1 MTEPGALFRAVD
13 ALLARTEELPPP
25 TERARLRRAARLTQQ
40 QIADALRVKRE
51 TIWTWEKGRVEPR
64 TPQREAYARL
74 LQGLAERFPEPV
86 EGSEPS

>member
-1 MTEPGALFRAVD
+1 MTEPGSLFQAVD
-13 ALLARTEELPPP
+13 ALLAKAEELPAPE
-25 TERARLRRAARLTQQ
+25 ERARLRKAARLTQQ

-74 LQGLAERFPEPV
+74 LRGLAERFPGPL
-86 EGSEPS
+86 